1 MPAAKSSKSLA
12 QRILAVTNDLGAVGK
27 KGQMR
32 GGGGNYGFHRIDDI
46 EDALRGLLVRH
57 GVAVYPSIVDHAIE
71 CSVVRERAQYSTE
84 CTVDVTLVNADN
96 PDDRQTLRGY
106 GQGLDFSD
114 KGPGKAMSYAI
125 KSLYLFLFHLKG
137 QPDNEDH
144 DIQRGHQ
151 SVSNARSPGSGS
163 PGSDNGNVASNG
175 SLVAEVNDLKR
186 KYIQLFPQ
194 AKADNWKAYVS
205 SYLNEGGEREF
216 DVLDSQEWTA
226 KDISTIRKHLT
237 ETNEIREP
245 VDVK

>member
-12 QRILAVTNDLGAVGK
+12 QRILAVTSDLGAVGK

-32 GGGGNYGFHRIDDI
+32 GGGGNYVFHRIDDI

-57 GVAVYPSIVDHAIE
+57 GVAVYPSIVEHAIE

-137 QPDNEDH
+137 QPDNEDE

-151 SVSNARSPGSGS
+151 SVSKARSPRQGSS
-163 PGSDNGNVASNG
+163 GSDNGNVASKG
-175 SLVAEVNDLKR
+175 GVDTEVNELKK

-205 SYLNEGGEREF
+205 SYLNEDGDREF
-216 DVLDSQEWTA
+216 NVMDNQAWT
-226 KDISTIRKHLT
+226 KDDISTIRKHLT
-237 ETNEIREP
+237 ETNKIRESA
-245 VDVK
+245 DAK